1 MILNNENLRSIQK
14 MEEPE
19 DEEGAIDFDEEDE
32 DEEGGESW
40 MGSYADL
47 ITDLMAVFVI
57 LYAFAAMSTAHQN
70 KALKTENKSISE
82 QSQQIKEEIQDII
95 GKVQEMKKNSG
106 AEGTDGSKGLNSE
119 EILEQVGELLES
131 LGAMAGIGI
140 NNATGSE
147 DAAGK
152 QMTDIKNQFDSIYE
166 LIKNKISEGGYSDMI
181 ELKKG
186 DGFYTF
192 RFKDNLLFYPDSPN
206 MRSESFEIVEYIGDL
221 LKSVENAVESIE
233 IAGHTA
239 DVGPDINFFSW
250 KLSANRAITILEFL
264 IKNSNLPESKMLI
277 AGYSKNK
284 PVAGNETESDR
295 ALNRRVEMKVY
306 RVNSVKP
313 Q

>member
-1 MILNNENLRSIQK
+1 MLLNNENIRSLQK
-14 MEEPE
+14 IEEPE
-19 DEEGAIDFDEEDE
+19 DEEGAIDFDEDDDE
-32 DEEGGESW
+32 DEGGESW

-70 KALKTENKSISE
+70 KALKTENKSITE
-82 QSQQIKEEIQDII
+82 QSQQVKEEIQDII
-95 GKVQEMKKNSG
+95 GRVQEMKENSG
-106 AEGTDGSKGLNSE
+106 AEGTDGSLDSE
-119 EILEQVGELLES
+119 GILDHIGELLES
-131 LGAMAGIGI
+131 LGATAGIGSDYD
-140 NNATGSE
+140 SE
-147 DAAGK
+147 DSEE
-152 QMTDIKNQFDSIYE
+152 QMIAIKNKFDSIYE

-192 RFKDNLLFYPDSPN
+192 RFKDNLLFYPDSPS

-264 IKNSNLPESKMLI
+264 VKNSDLPESKMSI
-277 AGYSKNK
+277 SGYSKNK

-306 RVNSVKP
+306 RVNSSKT